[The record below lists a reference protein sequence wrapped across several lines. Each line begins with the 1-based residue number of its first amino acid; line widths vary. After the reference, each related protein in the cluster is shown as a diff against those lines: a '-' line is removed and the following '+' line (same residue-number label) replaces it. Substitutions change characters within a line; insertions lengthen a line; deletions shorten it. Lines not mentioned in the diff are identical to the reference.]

1 MSSFEFDLANG
12 AASVT
17 RQLFRN
23 SKPGEWHLVSATTG
37 SATTNEVTP
46 EQVQNIED
54 DPQVKQ
60 ISGLLSQLSPDP
72 NSLKTALQ
80 MGAVVQ
86 SALAQAEVAFQATL
100 QDILTARTANR
111 ENPPTVV
118 LYATAPLQK

>member
-1 MSSFEFDLANG
+1 M
-12 AASVT
+12 
-17 RQLFRN
+17 
-23 SKPGEWHLVSATTG
+23 
-37 SATTNEVTP
+37 TP